1 MPLTPSLHGKV
12 FLSRLSVRVIS
23 GIDDALKA
31 LRRAPSLGLDSVPAG
46 AAARLQEIFEEALT
60 PRQAVARILA
70 DVRSRGDEAL
80 RDYSRKLDGLDL
92 ESFEVTPDVR
102 REATATVSAEL
113 WDALEVA
120 ARRVREFHEACMR
133 RTWVDEGRGWGELVT
148 PMERVGIYIPGGRA
162 VYPSSVL
169 MTAIPARVAGVDEV
183 VIATP
188 ARRGNGPDP
197 SILAA
202 AEIAGV
208 DRVFQ
213 MGGAQAIGALAY
225 GTESAPRVDKI
236 IGPGNLFVTLAKALV
251 YGEVDV
257 DGLYGP
263 TETVLIADET
273 ANPSYC
279 AADLLAQAEHD
290 PLASPVFVTTSEALL
305 KRVLAEV
312 ERQLEEMERRDIA
325 REALEGNGA
334 FVTVDTVDEAFQVAN
349 AYAPEHLCLLVS
361 QPWKHL
367 DKVRN
372 AGGVFLGEMSPE
384 VVGDYIAGPSHQMP
398 TSGTARFSSVL
409 GVHHFLKVSSI
420 VGLSAGT
427 YRGLV
432 EAGKTIALAE
442 GFTGHARAMTIR
454 LEGEAP

>member
-1 MPLTPSLHGKV
+1 
-12 FLSRLSVRVIS
+12 
-23 GIDDALKA
+23 
-31 LRRAPSLGLDSVPAG
+31 
-46 AAARLQEIFEEALT
+46 
-60 PRQAVARILA
+60 
-70 DVRSRGDEAL
+70 
-80 RDYSRKLDGLDL
+80 
-92 ESFEVTPDVR
+92 
-102 REATATVSAEL
+102 
-113 WDALEVA
+113 
-120 ARRVREFHEACMR
+120 MR
-133 RTWVDEGRGWGELVT
+133 RR
-148 PMERVGIYIPGGRA
+148 PG
-162 VYPSSVL
+162 
-169 MTAIPARVAGVDEV
+169 
-183 VIATP
+183 
-188 ARRGNGPDP
+188 RGNGPDP